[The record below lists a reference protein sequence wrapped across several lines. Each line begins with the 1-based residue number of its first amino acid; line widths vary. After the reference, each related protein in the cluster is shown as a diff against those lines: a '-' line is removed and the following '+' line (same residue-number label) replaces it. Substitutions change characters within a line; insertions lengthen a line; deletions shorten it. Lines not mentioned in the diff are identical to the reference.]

1 MAGPEA
7 GLRPPGIGTDQPDN
21 SVGIVGREGI
31 PVKQDIDGTQIQR
44 LGIAGADAD
53 WGPGA
58 ITLSADGEAII
69 ADPEGVGGTR
79 SSAGYIKSQDAGNLS
94 VVYVWSDENGG
105 ITSIADAEASDTA
118 VVERPPGG
126 QSDTEIVI
134 EDVSTKSDNAIVFVE
149 DNSSAENTFEY
160 TLNFH

>member
-1 MAGPEA
+1 MPI
-7 GLRPPGIGTDQPDN
+7 RPPGLLTSRPDN
-21 SVGIVGREGI
+21 STGIVGERGI
-31 PVKQDIDGTQIQR
+31 PVRQDIDGTQIQR

-53 WGPGA
+53 WGPGE
-58 ITLSADGEAII
+58 ITLAADGEAII

-79 SSAGYIKSQDAGNLS
+79 SSAGYIESKDAGNLS
-94 VVYVWSDENGG
+94 VVYVWSDDNGG
-105 ITSIADAEASDTA
+105 ITSIADAEASNTA

-149 DNSSAENTFEY
+149 DNSGAENTFEY